1 MNTIYMLV
9 ICIGILW
16 NGECEVVRK
25 FQYPTLEACQ
35 AEQVRAKQKINDGYA
50 VCVEV
55 EQIKKKE
62 VK

>member
-1 MNTIYMLV
+1 MNTVYILV
-9 ICIGILW
+9 VCIGILW

-35 AEQVRAKQKINDGYA
+35 AEKARAALKINDGYA

-55 EQIKKKE
+55 TK
-62 VK
+62 